1 MNMYKIYLKQAWAL
15 LKENKLLS
23 GVSIFGTALAICMIM
38 VIVIVWQMRTANYS
52 PEDYRDRMMYVS
64 DTRASYKENES
75 YNDCY
80 FLASRVVKDCFYPL
94 RSAEKVGMAYH
105 GVQRLAAVADHTV
118 EFTCDVTFTDAAFW
132 HIFNFRFLSGK
143 PYAVVSESV
152 ARRLYGTTEVVGRT
166 VEISYVPYTIR
177 AVVRDV
183 SLLAESAYGDVWLPY
198 TTDNSLYDNGSDRLV
213 GGFRCYILAS
223 SSADFDAIHSEA
235 EANIA
240 RLNESQSTHLLK
252 IGGGPDTHLG
262 DLAREDAF
270 SEPNVRELVMKYVII
285 VLVLLLIPAINMS
298 GITQSR
304 MRKRMAEIGVRKA
317 FGATRSELLTQV
329 LYENLLQ
336 TLLGGVLGLFFS
348 YASVLLLSD
357 WLLDTGTA
365 SMGIGRTFVNAE
377 MMFNPLIFLY
387 AFLACLALILLSA
400 GIPAWR
406 ASRMRIISALNENV
420 H

>member
-1 MNMYKIYLKQAWAL
+1 M
-15 LKENKLLS
+15 
-23 GVSIFGTALAICMIM
+23 
-38 VIVIVWQMRTANYS
+38 
-52 PEDYRDRMMYVS
+52 
-64 DTRASYKENES
+64 
-75 YNDCY
+75 
-80 FLASRVVKDCFYPL
+80 KDCFYPL

-118 EFTCDVTFTDAAFW
+118 EFKCDVTFTDAAFW
-132 HIFNFRFLSGK
+132 NIFNFRFLSGK
-143 PYAVVSESV
+143 PYGEEEVQSGIMDAVVSESV

-198 TTDNSLYDNGSDRLV
+198 TTDNSLYDDSSDRLI

-223 SSADFDAIHSEA
+223 SSADFGAIHSEA

-240 RLNESQSTHLLK
+240 RLNESQSTHLLR
-252 IGGGPDTHLG
+252 IGGAPDTHLG

-270 SEPNVRELVMKYVII
+270 SEPNVQELVMKYLII

-377 MMFNPLIFLY
+377 MMFNPVIFLY
-387 AFLACLALILLSA
+387 AFLACLALNLLSA

>member
-118 EFTCDVTFTDAAFW
+118 EFKCDVTFTDAAFW
-132 HIFNFRFLSGK
+132 NIFNFRFLSGK
-143 PYAVVSESV
+143 PYGEEEVQSGIMDAVVSESV

-252 IGGGPDTHLG
+252 IGGGLIPIWAIW
-262 DLAREDAF
+262 LARML
-270 SEPNVRELVMKYVII
+270 SL
-285 VLVLLLIPAINMS
+285 
-298 GITQSR
+298 SR
-304 MRKRMAEIGVRKA
+304 MYGNW
-317 FGATRSELLTQV
+317 S
-329 LYENLLQ
+329 
-336 TLLGGVLGLFFS
+336 
-348 YASVLLLSD
+348 
-357 WLLDTGTA
+357 
-365 SMGIGRTFVNAE
+365 
-377 MMFNPLIFLY
+377 
-387 AFLACLALILLSA
+387 
-400 GIPAWR
+400 
-406 ASRMRIISALNENV
+406 
-420 H
+420 